1 MSCFVYRRI
10 LLTVLLCGL
19 SLLPYGFAQEDEAD
33 ELAAPGTLLNPL
45 AHQWEPPTD
54 QAVNREQFLK
64 LNRAM
69 QLIRSSEPANVPW
82 ADVLEPLQS
91 VLDSTAADSYLQ
103 LGQPDAGGLT
113 TVRPRRVTTPLF
125 SMKYVVEQLIRSLPP
140 DGLRAYEQFYGTA
153 AKALLKEALRSG
165 TLDDLR
171 VVTQRYFQTTA
182 GNEATLRLGIAA
194 LDQQKPFTAIQS
206 FERLRRESPR
216 RAQWEPLLT
225 LNTAAAWIAVGR
237 DDQARQTAEELRSFL
252 VENPQLRARLP
263 EFAKLPDAEF
273 YAKLRETVPK
283 SQLADAAPRDWT
295 HFLATPSRS
304 IRADRVNPVAVS
316 LWESSTTGFDEK
328 PSPEQLDE
336 YSPLQI
342 ERDQDFTI
350 PETRIQMAAAM
361 QADLAFLNAEA
372 EQLHNWPIPAMHP
385 LVTKDRVLFRTQ
397 SRVRCVDILTGQVVW
412 ETFTDD
418 PAWADLF
425 DVEASQA
432 LSIRLP
438 REPIW
443 SPMNRFQHALI
454 KQRTQVDRTSGTLT
468 TDGERV
474 YFVTESGVPDR
485 MIALAQRES
494 VRASPLRWNTLCA
507 ADVETGEV
515 VWELGGPHGER
526 ELAFGGS
533 FFLGAPISVDGVLY
547 GLAEEDA
554 SVRLVCL
561 DPATGERKW
570 WQTIARPIASVEHEA
585 IRRVGGDSPTLAE
598 GLLLCPTSSGLVA
611 AFDPQMRR
619 FIWTHRYESGVPQP
633 VQSSRIAMG
642 IPISINMSLVE
653 SSDRWQESCV
663 LSGNGR
669 VVLSPLDSGELICL
683 DLLTGTVLWKQ
694 PRGAG
699 LFVACLS
706 EKHVVV
712 VEPEGVRGILLE
724 NGKTDWFT
732 ALEGRGP
739 TGRGLHDGEKYHL
752 PVLVRTGES
761 PAHSLIASPSRG
773 AILTI
778 ELATGRILAGT
789 TVAKGQ
795 RIGNLAAAHGV
806 LVSQQAGSV
815 LAFESFDAVELR
827 IATRLK
833 ENAEDGAALAM
844 RGRMR
849 LHYGNTQDGLD
860 DLARAIQLDAGAEVQ
875 QDYVE
880 AVLEELRN
888 GRIDSDKALA
898 RLSQVPLGDRYQLVL
913 DRVHAE
919 SLERDGRL
927 VAAFDAYL
935 ALARRIEKLKSNETH
950 TTDGVTMALR
960 RWSGSR
966 LSALHARAGT
976 TPDLLAEMEKRI
988 VAAARPVP
996 ASDPKSDGSAKPGAV
1011 NGDPGSGGSGN
1022 GGDEAAALRFWLELF
1037 AWHESADG
1045 IRMELAS
1052 QLDPDGDFLEVERLL
1067 ASTSEGGSELAWQS
1081 MTRLL
1086 DHWASP
1092 PNSGAALA
1100 ALPQFGARFG
1110 ARAVSHAALL
1120 RERKSLR
1127 DAMRQT
1133 QWPDSEPVV
1142 RAAQKFSRH
1151 FERFPVPVIGE
1162 LSPAIDGWSFE
1173 VNLTLG
1179 LLVGRDSLG
1188 RDRWGVRLAEEGG
1201 RLDGVHPGTLSLLS
1215 SGHTIAV
1222 GIGSQFVVFDISGP
1236 SPTELWRDSFS
1247 TGDHHPVFLMAQRG
1261 RLGVF
1266 RLNDGNGRSIGSLD
1280 LVTSE
1285 YVVYRKRSSMIVSR
1299 LNTGEVVWQR
1309 ASVDPNATL
1318 IGDDQRIVLI
1328 HEGNESAEVFRLFDG
1343 RSITTTRF
1351 PAGAAARLVAS
1362 VGADPVMWV
1371 SQNFARYLVRFDS
1384 LTGEAVWT
1392 HEYSNNS
1399 LFRPIENRLVAVG
1412 EPDGTFQFRDVV
1424 SGEAVIETK
1433 SEPFQNLVAMHI
1445 LPIRDGFVVFKATAP
1460 KDPQIFPAPLSA
1472 LGSAQHRIG
1481 GSAFAV
1487 SRSTGKI
1494 LWSREMPDLL
1504 LSLDQ
1509 ARDLPVFVL
1518 ACERRLITPTQF
1530 GTEGFL
1536 IAILDS
1542 RTGKS
1547 LFEQTLTQSTRAYR
1561 TSVAP
1566 DGPQIDVAF
1575 DRLTVTFD
1583 YAAAK

>member
-1 MSCFVYRRI
+1 MSWLFHRRT
-10 LLTVLLCGL
+10 LLTALLCGAF
-19 SLLPYGFAQEDEAD
+19 SLPSGFAQEGEPEEA
-33 ELAAPGTLLNPL
+33 AAQVPLLNPL
-45 AHQWEPPTD
+45 AHKWEPPSD

-69 QLIRSSEPANVPW
+69 QLIRRSEPADVPW

-91 VLDSTAADSYLQ
+91 VLDSAAGDSYLQ
-103 LGQPDAGGLT
+103 LGQPDVGGLT
-113 TVRPRRVTTPLF
+113 PVRPRRVTTPLF
-125 SMKYVVEQLIRSLPP
+125 SMKHVVEQLIRSLPP
-140 DGLRAYEQFYGTA
+140 EGRRAYEQFYGTA
-153 AKALLKEALRSG
+153 AKTLLKEALRSG

-171 VVTQRYFQTTA
+171 IVSQRYFQTAA
-182 GNEATLRLGIAA
+182 GNEAALRLGIAA
-194 LDQQKPFTAIQS
+194 LDQQKPFTALQS

-225 LNTAAAWIAVGR
+225 LNTTAAWIAVGR
-237 DDQARQTAEELRSFL
+237 DDQARQTATELRSFL
-252 VENPQLRARLP
+252 AKNPQLRARLP

-273 YAKLRETVPK
+273 YAKLRETVPD
-283 SQLADAAPRDWT
+283 SLLTTVGPRDWT
-295 HFLATPSRS
+295 HFLATSSRS
-304 IRADRVNPVAVS
+304 GLADRVNPVAVS

-350 PETRIQMAAAM
+350 PETRTQMAAAIK
-361 QADLAFLNAEA
+361 ADLAFLNAEA

-397 SRVRCVDILTGQVVW
+397 SRVRCVDIATGQVAW

-418 PAWADLF
+418 PAFADLF
-425 DVEASQA
+425 DLDASQA

-507 ADVETGEV
+507 ADLETGEV

-598 GLLLCPTSSGLVA
+598 GLLICPTSSGLVA
-611 AFDPQMRR
+611 AYDPKMRR
-619 FIWTHRYESGVPQP
+619 FVWTHRYDSSVPQP
-633 VQSSRIAMG
+633 TQSSRIAMG

-683 DLLTGTVLWKQ
+683 DLLTGNVLWKQ

-739 TGRGLHDGEKYHL
+739 TGRGVHDGEKYHL

-761 PAHSLIASPSRG
+761 PAHALIASPSRG

-815 LAFESFDAVELR
+815 LAFESFDAVGFR

-833 ENAEDGAALAM
+833 ENPDDGSALAM

-849 LHYGNTQDGLD
+849 LHHGRTTDGLN
-860 DLARAIQLDAGAEVQ
+860 DLARAIQLEAGTEVQ

-898 RLSQVPLGDRYQLVL
+898 RLSDVPLGSKYQLVL

-919 SLERDGRL
+919 SMERDGRL

-935 ALARRIEKLKSNETH
+935 ALARRVERQKSQETH
-950 TTDGVTMALR
+950 MTDGVTLGLR
-960 RWSGSR
+960 RWIGSR
-966 LSALHARAGT
+966 LAALHSRAST
-976 TPDLLAEMEKRI
+976 TPELLAEMEERI
-988 VAAARPVP
+988 AAAALFEPGSVAEP
-996 ASDPKSDGSAKPGAV
+996 EDPAKPDDV
-1011 NGDPGSGGSGN
+1011 NVNSESGGHG
-1022 GGDEAAALRFWLELF
+1022 AAALRFWLELF
-1037 AWHESADG
+1037 AWHESADR

-1052 QLDPDGDFLEVERLL
+1052 LLDPDTDFLELEQVL
-1067 ASTSEGGSELAWQS
+1067 ARASSGGGEFEWQS
-1081 MTRLL
+1081 MNRLL
-1086 DHWASP
+1086 NHWARP
-1092 PNSGAALA
+1092 PNAGAALA
-1100 ALPQFGARFG
+1100 ALPNFEARFG
-1110 ARAVSHAALL
+1110 ARAVSHAAGL
-1120 RERKSLR
+1120 RERKALR
-1127 DAMRQT
+1127 DVAGRT
-1133 QWPDSEPVV
+1133 HWPDSEPVTN
-1142 RAAQKFSRH
+1142 AAPKFSRH
-1151 FERFPVPVIGE
+1151 FERFPVPVIGDR
-1162 LSPAIDGWSFE
+1162 SPAIDGWTFE

-1179 LLVGRDSLG
+1179 MLVGKDSLG

-1201 RLDGVHPGTLSLLS
+1201 RLNGVHPGTLSLLS

-1222 GIGSQFVVFDISGP
+1222 GVGNQFVVFDISGP
-1236 SPTELWRDSFS
+1236 TPTELWRESFS
-1247 TGDHHPVFLMAQRG
+1247 SGEHHPVFLMTQRS

-1285 YVVYRKRSSMIVSR
+1285 YVIYRKRSSMIVSR
-1299 LNTGEVVWQR
+1299 LRSGEVVWQR
-1309 ASVDPNATL
+1309 TSVDPNATL
-1318 IGDDQRIVLI
+1318 IGDDRRIVLLQ
-1328 HEGNESAEVFRLFDG
+1328 EGNESAEVFRLYDG

-1351 PAGAAARLVAS
+1351 PAGATARLVAS
-1362 VGADPVMWV
+1362 FGSDPVMWV
-1371 SQNFARYLVRFDS
+1371 SQNFARFLVRFDS

-1399 LFRPIENRLVAVG
+1399 LFRPVENRLVAIG
-1412 EPDGTFQFRDVV
+1412 EPDGTFHFRDVAT
-1424 SGEAVIETK
+1424 GEAVIDTK

-1487 SRSTGKI
+1487 SSSTGNI
-1494 LWSREMPDLL
+1494 LWSREMPNLL

-1509 ARDLPVFVL
+1509 SRDLPVFVL
-1518 ACERRLITPTQF
+1518 ACERRRITPTQF

-1536 IAILDS
+1536 IAVLDS
-1542 RTGKS
+1542 RSGKT

-1566 DGPQIDVAF
+1566 DGHEIDIAF
-1575 DRLTVTFD
+1575 DRMTVTLN
-1583 YAAAK
+1583 YAAPE